1 MDVYVPTKYIDECGR
16 EIFVASGLSGDM
28 YGTFWR
34 APAGGLHRV
43 VSPAMPM
50 VRTRNTAQANLDKW
64 AAKNKL
70 EKVE

>member
-1 MDVYVPTKYIDECGR
+1 
-16 EIFVASGLSGDM
+16 M

-43 VSPAMPM
+43 VSPAMLM
-50 VRTRNTAQANLDKW
+50 VRTRNSAQANLDAW